1 MRRFALASLMLLVLV
16 SSAFAQSRKE
26 QRQMQREQ
34 RRMERNGWSQGW
46 TEVVGSSTML
56 VAPPAA
62 TTPPVVVDGPPPVIS
77 DTKPVD
83 NTGSNDAM
91 DEVNAKR
98 AQKGLRPLQK
108 DPLLCQGAYECAKR
122 RASRGIHGHLPES
135 DFSCLPSGAQASVGG
150 AGALEDSWGWET
162 CAYDSTQY
170 TVGGA
175 AWVRGRDGL
184 RYMSFFGR

>member
-1 MRRFALASLMLLVLV
+1 MRRFVLAALLLLVLV
-16 SSAFAQSRKE
+16 SSVSAQGR
-26 QRQMQREQ
+26 RQ
-34 RRMERNGWSQGW
+34 RRKDRGWSQDWSQVMGG
-46 TEVVGSSTML
+46 TVMTIDSPRTS
-56 VAPPAA
+56 APP
-62 TTPPVVVDGPPPVIS
+62 TTDGPPAVSPDV
-77 DTKPVD
+77 KPAD
-83 NTGSNDAM
+83 NAGSSDAM

-162 CAYDSTQY
+162 CAYDNPQY

>member
-1 MRRFALASLMLLVLV
+1 MRRFVLAALMLLVLV
-16 SSAFAQSRKE
+16 SSASAQGRRSRRGWSNN
-26 QRQMQREQ
+26 Q
-34 RRMERNGWSQGW
+34 GWSQGW
-46 TEVVGSSTML
+46 TEAAGGAVMVM
-56 VAPPAA
+56 PPAQPA
-62 TTPPVVVDGPPPVIS
+62 QSVQSSAKSVGGS
-77 DTKPVD
+77 DYAG
-83 NTGSNDAM
+83 NEDAM

-108 DPLLCQGAYECAKR
+108 DPLLSQGAFECAKR

-135 DFSCLPSGAQASVGG
+135 DFSCLPPGANATVGG